1 MEHRRIASG
10 SPWEQ
15 RVGYSRVVRVGPH
28 VAVSGTTGTDERGLV
43 AGPDAYSQ
51 AKAAL
56 ARILEALRAAG
67 ARPQD
72 VVRTRMYVTDIAHW
86 DEVGKAHAEVFGDIR
101 PAATMVEV
109 RRFIAPD
116 IVVEIEADAI
126 VGG

>member
-28 VAVSGTTGTDERGLV
+28 VAVSGTTGTDEKGVV

-51 AKAAL
+51 ARAAL
-56 ARILEALRAAG
+56 ARIVQALAAAG

-72 VVRTRMYVTDIAHW
+72 VVRTRMFVTDIANW

-109 RRFIAPD
+109 RRLITPEV
-116 IVVEIEADAI
+116 VVEIEADAVI
-126 VGG
+126 AG

>member
-15 RVGYSRVVRVGPH
+15 RVGYSRVVRAGPH
-28 VAVSGTTGTDERGLV
+28 VAVSGTTGTDEHGVV
-43 AGPDAYSQ
+43 AGPDAYTQ
-51 AKAAL
+51 AKAAF
-56 ARILEALRAAG
+56 ARIVDALRAAG
-67 ARPQD
+67 ASPRD

-86 DEVGKAHAEVFGDIR
+86 DEVGKAHAEVFGDVR

-109 RRFIAPD
+109 RSLIAPD

-126 VGG
+126 IGG